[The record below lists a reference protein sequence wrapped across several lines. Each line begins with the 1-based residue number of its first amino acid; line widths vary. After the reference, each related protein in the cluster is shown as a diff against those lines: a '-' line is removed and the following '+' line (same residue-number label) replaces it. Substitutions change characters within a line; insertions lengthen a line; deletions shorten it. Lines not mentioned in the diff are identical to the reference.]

1 MSPVTQINNMGA
13 DMAFLDEQRWQGKIF
28 DGTWRMA
35 DGGVKDVVEPA
46 TGDKLGTV
54 GFAALSDL
62 ERSALRARE
71 AQVAWAAAPFRE
83 RAAVMR
89 RAAELWAQYSDD
101 IQGWLIRESGGTRAK
116 TARELSDA
124 VDECLEASA
133 LPSHAL
139 GEVLPSEKA
148 PLSMSRRV
156 PVGVVGVIAP
166 FNAPVKLAIRS
177 VAPALGLGN
186 AVILKPDPRTP
197 VSGGVVFAWIFEEAG
212 LPAGVLH
219 VLPGGADVGSA
230 MVTDANV
237 QAVSFTGSTKAG
249 QSVGEL
255 GGRHF
260 TRVQLELGGN
270 NALIVMG
277 DADLDRTVAAAARG
291 TFFNAGQGCM
301 VISRH
306 LVHESIYDEYVDKL
320 AATADG
326 LTVGNPATDDVDL
339 GPIID
344 ERQRDRVH
352 SMVTGSITA
361 GATLRAGGTYDGLFY
376 RPTVLA
382 GAGPGTPA
390 YDNEIFGPVA
400 PVISFATPG
409 EAVDLAADSEYGL
422 DLSIMT
428 ADIGAGLQMALRIP
442 TGTAHIN
449 DQTVEDEANAPFGGM
464 RHSGN
469 SARFGGAP
477 ANIEAYTDTRW
488 ITTRSTVPG

>member
-1 MSPVTQINNMGA
+1 MQTNMGA

-28 DGTWRMA
+28 DGTWRTA

-62 ERSALRARE
+62 ERSALRARQ
-71 AQVAWAAAPFRE
+71 AQVSWAAAPFSE

-89 RAAELWAQYSDD
+89 RAAELWARYSDD

-124 VDECLEASA
+124 VNECLEASA
-133 LPSHAL
+133 LPSHPL

-197 VSGGVVFAWIFEEAG
+197 VSGGVVFARIFEEAG

-219 VLPGGADVGSA
+219 VLPGGGDIGSA

-291 TFFNAGQGCM
+291 SFFNAGQGCM
-301 VISRH
+301 VIGRH
-306 LVHESIYDEYVDKL
+306 LVHESVYDEYVDKL

-326 LTVGNPATDDVDL
+326 LTVGNPATGDVDL

-344 ERQRDRVH
+344 ERQRDKIH
-352 SMVTGSITA
+352 SMVTGSVAA
-361 GATLRAGGTYDGLFY
+361 GATLRTGGTYDGLFY
-376 RPTVLA
+376 RPTVLT

-390 YDNEIFGPVA
+390 YDDEVFGPVA
-400 PVISFATPG
+400 PVIRFVTPA

-428 ADIGAGLQMALRIP
+428 ADIGAGLQLALRIP

-449 DQTVEDEANAPFGGM
+449 DQTVQDEANAPFGGM

-469 SARFGGAP
+469 SARFGGAA

-488 ITTRSTVPG
+488 ITARSTVPG

>member
-1 MSPVTQINNMGA
+1 MT
-13 DMAFLDEQRWQGKIF
+13 FLDGQRWQGKIF
-28 DGTWRMA
+28 DGTWRAA
-35 DGGVKDVVEPA
+35 DGGERPVIEPA

-71 AQVAWAAAPFRE
+71 AQVAWAAVPFSE

-89 RAAELWAQYSDD
+89 GAAELWKNHGDD
-101 IQGWLIRESGGTRAK
+101 IQSWLIRESGGTRAK
-116 TARELSDA
+116 TTRELHDA
-124 VDECLEASA
+124 VNECLEASA

-197 VSGGVVFAWIFEEAG
+197 VSGGVIFARIFEEAG

-219 VLPGGADVGSA
+219 VLPGGADIGSA
-230 MVTDANV
+230 LVTDTNV

-270 NALIVMG
+270 NALIVMD

-291 TFFNAGQGCM
+291 SFLTRARAAWSSAGTWCT
-301 VISRH
+301 S
-306 LVHESIYDEYVDKL
+306 
-320 AATADG
+320 
-326 LTVGNPATDDVDL
+326 
-339 GPIID
+339 
-344 ERQRDRVH
+344 
-352 SMVTGSITA
+352 
-361 GATLRAGGTYDGLFY
+361 
-376 RPTVLA
+376 
-382 GAGPGTPA
+382 
-390 YDNEIFGPVA
+390 
-400 PVISFATPG
+400 
-409 EAVDLAADSEYGL
+409 
-422 DLSIMT
+422 
-428 ADIGAGLQMALRIP
+428 
-442 TGTAHIN
+442 
-449 DQTVEDEANAPFGGM
+449 
-464 RHSGN
+464 
-469 SARFGGAP
+469 
-477 ANIEAYTDTRW
+477 
-488 ITTRSTVPG
+488 RSTTSTWES

>member
-1 MSPVTQINNMGA
+1 MVRVGHAENRRLLLRDDDPNRPPPTVTFEDRYI
-13 DMAFLDEQRWQGKIF
+13 LEV
-28 DGTWRMA
+28 
-35 DGGVKDVVEPA
+35 GGEVLEPA
-46 TGDKLGTV
+46 YHGPNQTPDNI
-54 GFAALSDL
+54 FIH
-62 ERSALRARE
+62 
-71 AQVAWAAAPFRE
+71 AP
-83 RAAVMR
+83 VH
-89 RAAELWAQYSDD
+89 
-101 IQGWLIRESGGTRAK
+101 GGTRAK
-116 TARELSDA
+116 TAQELSDA

-133 LPSHAL
+133 LPSHAV
-139 GEVLPSEKA
+139 GEVLPSKKA
-148 PLSMSRRV
+148 PLRMSRRV

-197 VSGGVVFAWIFEEAG
+197 VSGGVVFARILEEAG

-260 TRVQLELGGN
+260 ARVQLELGGN
-270 NALIVMG
+270 NALIVM
-277 DADLDRTVAAAARG
+277 DDVDLDRTVAAAARG
-291 TFFNAGQGCM
+291 SFFNAGQGCM
-301 VISRH
+301 VIGRR
-306 LVHESIYDEYVDKL
+306 LVHESVYDEYVDKL

-344 ERQRDRVH
+344 ERQRDRIH
-352 SMVTGSITA
+352 SLVTGSITA
-361 GATLRAGGTYDGLFY
+361 GATLRVGGTYDRLFY
-376 RPTVLA
+376 RPTVLT

-409 EAVDLAADSEYGL
+409 EAIDLASDSEYGL

-428 ADIGAGLQMALRIP
+428 ADIGAGLQIALRIP
-442 TGTAHIN
+442 PVPRTSTTRPSRTTRTRHS
-449 DQTVEDEANAPFGGM
+449 GGM

-469 SARFGGAP
+469 SARFGGTA

>member
-1 MSPVTQINNMGA
+1 LTN
-13 DMAFLDEQRWQGKIF
+13 
-28 DGTWRMA
+28 
-35 DGGVKDVVEPA
+35 
-46 TGDKLGTV
+46 
-54 GFAALSDL
+54 
-62 ERSALRARE
+62 
-71 AQVAWAAAPFRE
+71 
-83 RAAVMR
+83 
-89 RAAELWAQYSDD
+89 
-101 IQGWLIRESGGTRAK
+101 SGGRQ
-116 TARELSDA
+116 
-124 VDECLEASA
+124 
-133 LPSHAL
+133 
-139 GEVLPSEKA
+139 EKA

-197 VSGGVVFAWIFEEAG
+197 VSGGVVFARIFEEAG

-277 DADLDRTVAAAARG
+277 DADLDRTVAAAA
-291 TFFNAGQGCM
+291 
-301 VISRH
+301 
-306 LVHESIYDEYVDKL
+306 
-320 AATADG
+320 DG

-344 ERQRDRVH
+344 ERQRDKIH
-352 SMVTGSITA
+352 SLVTGSVTA
-361 GATLRAGGTYDGLFY
+361 GATLRVGGTYDGLFY
-376 RPTVLA
+376 RPTVLT

-390 YDNEIFGPVA
+390 YDSEVFGPVA
-400 PVISFATPG
+400 PVIPFATPG
-409 EAVDLAADSEYGL
+409 EAIDLAADSEYGL

-428 ADIGAGLQMALRIP
+428 ADIGAGLQMALSIP

-449 DQTVEDEANAPFGGM
+449 DQTVEDDANAPFGGM

-469 SARFGGAP
+469 SARFGGAA

-488 ITTRSTVPG
+488 ITARSTVPD

>member
-1 MSPVTQINNMGA
+1 
-13 DMAFLDEQRWQGKIF
+13 
-28 DGTWRMA
+28 
-35 DGGVKDVVEPA
+35 
-46 TGDKLGTV
+46 
-54 GFAALSDL
+54 
-62 ERSALRARE
+62 
-71 AQVAWAAAPFRE
+71 
-83 RAAVMR
+83 
-89 RAAELWAQYSDD
+89 
-101 IQGWLIRESGGTRAK
+101 
-116 TARELSDA
+116 
-124 VDECLEASA
+124 
-133 LPSHAL
+133 
-139 GEVLPSEKA
+139 
-148 PLSMSRRV
+148 
-156 PVGVVGVIAP
+156 VVGVIAP

-186 AVILKPDPRTP
+186 AVILKPDPRTA
-197 VSGGVVFAWIFEEAG
+197 VSGGVIFARIFEEAG

-219 VLPGGADVGSA
+219 VLPGGGDIGSA
-230 MVTDANV
+230 LVTDANV

-270 NALIVMG
+270 NALIVMD

-291 TFFNAGQGCM
+291 SFFNAGQGCM
-301 VISRH
+301 VIGRH
-306 LVHESIYDEYVDKL
+306 LVHESIYDEYVGKL

-344 ERQRDRVH
+344 ERQRDKIH
-352 SMVTGSITA
+352 SLVTSSVTA
-361 GATLRAGGTYDGLFY
+361 GAMLRTGGTYDGLFY
-376 RPTVLA
+376 RPTVLT

-390 YDNEIFGPVA
+390 YDNEVFGPVA

-409 EAVDLAADSEYGL
+409 EAVDLASDSEYGL

-428 ADIGAGLQMALRIP
+428 ADISTGLQMALRIP

-449 DQTVEDEANAPFGGM
+449 DHTVQDEANAPFGGM

-469 SARFGGAP
+469 SARFGGAA

-488 ITTRSTVPG
+488 ITARSTVPD